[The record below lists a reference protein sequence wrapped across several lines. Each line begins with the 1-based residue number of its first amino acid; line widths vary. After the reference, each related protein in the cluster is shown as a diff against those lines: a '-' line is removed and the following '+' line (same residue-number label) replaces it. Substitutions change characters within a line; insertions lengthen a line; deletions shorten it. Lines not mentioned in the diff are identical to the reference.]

1 MFTNK
6 TSLIIPTKNRSN
18 QLIGL
23 IYKLINFK
31 LNFNEIIIV
40 DSSNVIQSEKI
51 KNEFKKY
58 NSNCICNTNT

>member
-23 IYKLINFK
+23 IHKLINFK

-40 DSSNVIQSEKI
+40 DSSNVIHSEKI

-58 NSNCICNTNT
+58 NIKYFHT